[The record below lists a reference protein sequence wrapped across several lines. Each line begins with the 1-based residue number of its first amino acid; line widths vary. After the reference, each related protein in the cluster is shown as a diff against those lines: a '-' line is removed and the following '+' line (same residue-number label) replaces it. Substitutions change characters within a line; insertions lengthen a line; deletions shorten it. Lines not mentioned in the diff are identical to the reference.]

1 MTLLKRSWS
10 SYVVFKLLFAMRVE
24 KLTIQTR
31 AVTCWPG
38 KLNVKTKTQTIILVA
53 SHVDVLLAL
62 HAILPKE
69 RDSDVTEGEI
79 TTRSNR
85 MKFRPRVT
93 KVIILAA

>member
-79 TTRSNR
+79 TT
-85 MKFRPRVT
+85 
-93 KVIILAA
+93 

>member
-53 SHVDVLLAL
+53 SHADVLLAL

-93 KVIILAA
+93 KVIILAV